1 VSGGD
6 LERAVEFLLRVD
18 RGGTR
23 RRETP
28 LGPLVLTPEL
38 PRRWDSN
45 YLLVE
50 RPADMETI
58 LAGADEAFGAAGLG
72 HRKLTVLD
80 ETLGARLRQELPREW
95 LRQSLVVMVRRR
107 PPDRERDLSP
117 VVEVDEARLRPGR
130 AAELSRYEWSRDP
143 EVVREILDAKL
154 LLTDRADIRFL
165 AALVDG
171 EVASWADLYLGG
183 GVAQI
188 EDVGTLERFRN
199 RGLASA
205 VVLAAVRAAE
215 EAGAELIFL
224 IADED
229 DWPSEL
235 YGRLGFDT
243 IGRLYDFVRPA
254 PTSARPA

>member
-1 VSGGD
+1 
-6 LERAVEFLLRVD
+6 
-18 RGGTR
+18 
-23 RRETP
+23 
-28 LGPLVLTPEL
+28 VLTPEL

-50 RPADMETI
+50 RPASTSEI
-58 LAGADEAFGAAGLG
+58 LAQAETAFSTARIG
-72 HRKLTVLD
+72 HRKLTVTD
-80 ETLGARLRQELPREW
+80 GALGKRLQAELPLDW
-95 LRQSLVVMVRRR
+95 LRQSLLVMVRRR

-130 AAELSRYEWSRDP
+130 SAELARYEWARDP

-154 LLTDRADIRFL
+154 LLGRFAVTRFL

-171 EVASWADLYLGG
+171 EVASWSDLYVAD
-183 GVAQI
+183 GVAQV

-229 DWPSEL
+229 DWPKDL
-235 YGRLGFDT
+235 YGRLGFDAV
-243 IGRLYDFVRPA
+243 GRIYEFVRRA
-254 PTSARPA
+254 PTSDRRA